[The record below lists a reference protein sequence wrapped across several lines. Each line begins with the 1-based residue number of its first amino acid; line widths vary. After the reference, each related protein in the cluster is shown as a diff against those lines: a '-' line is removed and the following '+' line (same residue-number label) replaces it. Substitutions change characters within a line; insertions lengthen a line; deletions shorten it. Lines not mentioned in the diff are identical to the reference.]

1 MKAQAIKS
9 KNGNFEPNMPQR
21 IKVKNPGKTLGRVL
35 GYLFRRYAVAFVAV
49 LLCIFLSS
57 YSSVQASAMIEKVI
71 DAVTAQL
78 DIIKDGG
85 IADYTNVWQLLIKM
99 AVIFSTGTVAL
110 LIYNQS
116 MTIIS
121 QKVLHDIRT
130 DMFTKMQR
138 FPVKYF
144 DTHTFG
150 ETMSR
155 YTSDTD
161 TLEQLISQSIP
172 QIVNSV
178 TTIIVCLWTMFV
190 MSWQLTL
197 LVLIT
202 VALMFFVIK
211 LIGGK
216 SAVFFAAQ
224 QRSVG
229 KLNGYIEEMI
239 NGQKVVKVFC
249 FEERNKKG
257 FDVVNNELKDNAMN
271 ANKYANIFMPIM
283 ANLTY
288 VQYVIIA
295 VVGALLASKELLIV
309 GEGSTALGLISA
321 FLLLSRTFTR
331 PINMVSQQFNTVVM
345 ALAGAE
351 RIFELMDTEP
361 EADNGYVT
369 LVRVVGEGENLVE
382 IDQNE
387 KAGYWAWKH
396 PHGDG
401 TLTYKKL
408 EGDITLDKVD
418 FSYDGIK
425 QVLTDVS
432 VYAKP
437 GQKVALIGK
446 TGAGKTTISNLIN
459 RFYDIDDGKIRY
471 DGININKIKKADLRR
486 SLGVVLQEVNLF
498 TGTVM
503 ENIRYGNK
511 FATDEEVIAAA
522 KLAHADDFISR
533 LPDGYDTV
541 LTSDGANLS
550 QGQRQLISI
559 ARVAVADPPVMI
571 LDEATSSIDTRTEK
585 IVQSGMDNLMKGRT
599 VFVIAHRLSTI
610 RNSDCIMVMDGGMII
625 ERGNHEEL
633 MEKKGVYY
641 SLNS

>member
-9 KNGNFEPNMPQR
+9 GKESGMPTGM
-21 IKVKNPGKTLGRVL
+21 KVKNPGKTLGRVL
-35 GYLFRRYAVAFVAV
+35 GYVFKRYAFAFVGV
-49 LLCIFLSS
+49 FLCIFISS
-57 YSSVQASAMIEKVI
+57 YSSVQASAMIDDVITAVDAQLKVI
-71 DAVTAQL
+71 A
-78 DIIKDGG
+78 GG
-85 IADYTNVWQLLIKM
+85 GTADYSGVMKVLLEM
-99 AVIFSTGTVAL
+99 VVIFAVGTVAL

-116 MTIIS
+116 MVIIS
-121 QKVLHDIRT
+121 QKVLRDIRD

-172 QIVNSV
+172 QIVNSL
-178 TTIIVCLWTMFV
+178 TTIIVCLVMMFV
-190 MSWQLTL
+190 KSWQLTV
-197 LVLIT
+197 LVLLT
-202 VALMFFVIK
+202 VVLMFVVIK
-211 LIGGK
+211 AIGGK
-216 SAVFFAAQ
+216 SAAFFAAQ

-249 FEERNKKG
+249 YEERNKKG
-257 FDVVNNELKDNAMN
+257 FDKVNDELKENATN

-283 ANLTY
+283 MNLTY
-288 VQYVIIA
+288 VQYVIVA
-295 VVGALLASKELLIV
+295 VVGALLASSGLLIV
-309 GEGSTALGLISA
+309 GEGSTSLGLIAA

-351 RIFELMDTEP
+351 RIFELTDTEP

-369 LVRVVGEGENLVE
+369 LVRVAEKDGEIKELAPS
-382 IDQNE
+382 D

-401 TLTYKKL
+401 TLTYTRL
-408 EGDITLDKVD
+408 AGEITLDKVD
-418 FSYDGIK
+418 FSYDGVK
-425 QVLTDVS
+425 QVLTDIS
-432 VYAKP
+432 IFAKP
-437 GQKVALIGK
+437 GQKIALIGK

-486 SLGVVLQEVNLF
+486 SLGVVLQDVHLF
-498 TGTVM
+498 TDTVM

-511 FATDEEVIAAA
+511 YATDEEVVAAA
-522 KLAHADDFISR
+522 KLAHADDFIRR
-533 LPDGYDTV
+533 LPDGYNTV

-585 IVQSGMDNLMKGRT
+585 IVQTGMDNLMKGRT

-610 RNSDCIMVMDGGMII
+610 RNSDCIMVMEGGKII

-633 MEKKGVYY
+633 MQKKGVYY

>member
-9 KNGNFEPNMPQR
+9 GKESGMPTGM
-21 IKVKNPGKTLGRVL
+21 KVKNPGKTLGRVL
-35 GYLFRRYAVAFVAV
+35 GYVFKRYAFAFVGV
-49 LLCIFLSS
+49 FLCIFISS
-57 YSSVQASAMIEKVI
+57 YSSVQASAMIDDVITAVDAQLKVI
-71 DAVTAQL
+71 A
-78 DIIKDGG
+78 GG
-85 IADYTNVWQLLIKM
+85 GTADYSGVMKVLLEM
-99 AVIFSTGTVAL
+99 VVIFAVGTVAL

-116 MTIIS
+116 MVIIS
-121 QKVLHDIRT
+121 QKVLRDIRD

-172 QIVNSV
+172 QIVNSL
-178 TTIIVCLWTMFV
+178 TTIVVCLVMMFV
-190 MSWQLTL
+190 KSWQLTV
-197 LVLIT
+197 LVLLT
-202 VALMFFVIK
+202 VVLMFVVIK
-211 LIGGK
+211 AIGGK
-216 SAVFFAAQ
+216 SAAFFAAQ

-249 FEERNKKG
+249 YEERNEKG
-257 FDVVNNELKDNAMN
+257 FDKVNDELKENATN

-283 ANLTY
+283 MNLTY
-288 VQYVIIA
+288 VQYVIVA
-295 VVGALLASKELLIV
+295 VVGALLASSGLLIV
-309 GEGSTALGLISA
+309 GDGSTPLGLIAA

-351 RIFELMDTEP
+351 RIFELTDTEP

-369 LVRVVGEGENLVE
+369 LVRVSEENGEIKELAPS
-382 IDQNE
+382 D
-387 KAGYWAWKH
+387 KAGYWAWKN

-401 TLTYKKL
+401 TLTYTRL
-408 EGDITLDKVD
+408 AGEITLDKVD
-418 FSYDGIK
+418 FSYDGVK
-425 QVLTDVS
+425 QVLTDIS
-432 VYAKP
+432 IFAKP
-437 GQKVALIGK
+437 GQKIALIGK

-486 SLGVVLQEVNLF
+486 SLGVVLQDVHLF
-498 TGTVM
+498 TDTVM

-511 FATDEEVIAAA
+511 YATDEEVVAAA
-522 KLAHADDFISR
+522 KLAHADDFIRR
-533 LPDGYDTV
+533 LPDGYNTV

-585 IVQSGMDNLMKGRT
+585 IVQTGMDNLMKGRT

-610 RNSDCIMVMDGGMII
+610 RNSDCIMVMEGGKII

-633 MEKKGVYY
+633 MQKKGVYY

>member
-9 KNGNFEPNMPQR
+9 GKESGMPTGM
-21 IKVKNPGKTLGRVL
+21 KVKNPGKTLGRVL
-35 GYLFRRYAVAFVAV
+35 GYVFKRYAFAFVGV
-49 LLCIFLSS
+49 FLCIFISS
-57 YSSVQASAMIEKVI
+57 YSSVQASAMIDDVITAVDAQLKVI
-71 DAVTAQL
+71 A
-78 DIIKDGG
+78 GG
-85 IADYTNVWQLLIKM
+85 GTADYSGVMKVLLEM
-99 AVIFSTGTVAL
+99 VVIFAVGTVAL

-116 MTIIS
+116 MVIIS
-121 QKVLHDIRT
+121 QKVLRDIRD

-155 YTSDTD
+155 YTSDT
-161 TLEQLISQSIP
+161 LEQLISQSIP
-172 QIVNSV
+172 QIVNSL
-178 TTIIVCLWTMFV
+178 TTIVVCLVMMFV
-190 MSWQLTL
+190 KSWQLTV
-197 LVLIT
+197 LVLLT
-202 VALMFFVIK
+202 VVLMFVVIK
-211 LIGGK
+211 AIGGK
-216 SAVFFAAQ
+216 SAAFFAAQ

-249 FEERNKKG
+249 YEERNKKG
-257 FDVVNNELKDNAMN
+257 FDKVNDELKENATN

-283 ANLTY
+283 MNLTY
-288 VQYVIIA
+288 VQYVIVA
-295 VVGALLASKELLIV
+295 VVGALLASSGLLIV
-309 GEGSTALGLISA
+309 GEGSTPLGLIAA

-351 RIFELMDTEP
+351 RIFELTDTEP

-369 LVRVVGEGENLVE
+369 LVRVSEENGEIKELAPS
-382 IDQNE
+382 D

-401 TLTYKKL
+401 TLTYTRL
-408 EGDITLDKVD
+408 AGEITLDKVD
-418 FSYDGIK
+418 FSYDGVK
-425 QVLTDVS
+425 QVLTDIS
-432 VYAKP
+432 IFAKP
-437 GQKVALIGK
+437 GQKIALIGK
-446 TGAGKTTISNLIN
+446 TGKTTISNLIN

-486 SLGVVLQEVNLF
+486 SLGVVLQDVHLF
-498 TGTVM
+498 TDTVM

-511 FATDEEVIAAA
+511 YATDEEVVAAA
-522 KLAHADDFISR
+522 KLAHADDFIRR
-533 LPDGYDTV
+533 LPDGYNTV

-585 IVQSGMDNLMKGRT
+585 IVQTGMDNLMKGRT

-610 RNSDCIMVMDGGMII
+610 RNSDCIMVMEGGKII

-633 MEKKGVYY
+633 MKKKGVYY

>member
-9 KNGNFEPNMPQR
+9 GKESGMPTGM
-21 IKVKNPGKTLGRVL
+21 KVKNPGKTLGRVL
-35 GYLFRRYAVAFVAV
+35 GYVFKRYAFAFVGV
-49 LLCIFLSS
+49 FLCIFISS
-57 YSSVQASAMIEKVI
+57 YSSVQASAMIDNVITAVDAQLKVI
-71 DAVTAQL
+71 A
-78 DIIKDGG
+78 GG
-85 IADYTNVWQLLIKM
+85 GTADYSGVMKVLLEM
-99 AVIFSTGTVAL
+99 VVIFAVGTVAL

-116 MTIIS
+116 MVIIS
-121 QKVLHDIRT
+121 QKVLRDIRD

-172 QIVNSV
+172 QIVNSL
-178 TTIIVCLWTMFV
+178 TTIIVCLVMMFV
-190 MSWQLTL
+190 KSWQLTV
-197 LVLIT
+197 LVLLT
-202 VALMFFVIK
+202 VVLMFVVIK
-211 LIGGK
+211 AIGGK
-216 SAVFFAAQ
+216 SAAFFAAQ

-249 FEERNKKG
+249 YEERNKKG
-257 FDVVNNELKDNAMN
+257 FDKVNDELQENATN

-283 ANLTY
+283 MNLTY
-288 VQYVIIA
+288 VQYVIVA
-295 VVGALLASKELLIV
+295 VVGALLASSGLLIV
-309 GEGSTALGLISA
+309 GEGSTSLGLIAA

-351 RIFELMDTEP
+351 RIFELTDTEP

-369 LVRVVGEGENLVE
+369 LVRVAEENDE
-382 IDQNE
+382 IKELAPSD

-401 TLTYKKL
+401 TLTYTRL
-408 EGDITLDKVD
+408 AGEITLDKVD
-418 FSYDGIK
+418 FSYDGVK
-425 QVLTDVS
+425 QVLTDIS
-432 VYAKP
+432 IFAKP
-437 GQKVALIGK
+437 GQKIALIGK

-486 SLGVVLQEVNLF
+486 SLGVVLQDVHLF
-498 TGTVM
+498 TDTVM

-511 FATDEEVIAAA
+511 YATDEEVVAAA
-522 KLAHADDFISR
+522 KLAHADDFIRR
-533 LPDGYDTV
+533 LPDGYNTV

-585 IVQSGMDNLMKGRT
+585 IVQTGMDNLMKGRT

-610 RNSDCIMVMDGGMII
+610 RNSDCIMVMEGGKII

-633 MEKKGVYY
+633 MQKKGVYY

>member
-9 KNGNFEPNMPQR
+9 GKESGMPAGM
-21 IKVKNPGKTLGRVL
+21 KVKNPGKTLGRVL
-35 GYLFRRYAVAFVAV
+35 GYVFKKYAFAFVGV
-49 LLCIFLSS
+49 FLCIFISS
-57 YSSVQASAMIEKVI
+57 YSSVQASAMIDDVI
-71 DAVTAQL
+71 TAVDVQL
-78 DIIKDGG
+78 KAIASGTT
-85 IADYTNVWQLLIKM
+85 ADYSGVMKVLLEM
-99 AVIFSTGTVAL
+99 VVIFAVGTVTL

-116 MTIIS
+116 MVVIS
-121 QKVLHDIRT
+121 QKVLRDIRD

-172 QIVNSV
+172 QIVNSL
-178 TTIIVCLWTMFV
+178 TTIIVCLVMMFV
-190 MSWQLTL
+190 KSWQLTV
-197 LVLIT
+197 LVLLT
-202 VALMFFVIK
+202 VVLMFVVIK
-211 LIGGK
+211 AIGGK
-216 SAVFFAAQ
+216 SAAFFAAQ

-249 FEERNKKG
+249 YEERNERG
-257 FDVVNNELKDNAMN
+257 FDKVNDELQKNATN

-283 ANLTY
+283 MNLTY
-288 VQYVIIA
+288 VQYVIVA
-295 VVGALLASKELLIV
+295 VVGALLASNGLLIV
-309 GEGSTALGLISA
+309 GKGSTSLGLIAA

-331 PINMVSQQFNTVVM
+331 PINIVSQQFNTVVM

-351 RIFELMDTEP
+351 RIFELTDTEP

-369 LVRVVGEGENLVE
+369 LVRVVEENGGIKELAPS
-382 IDQNE
+382 D
-387 KAGYWAWKH
+387 KARYWACKH

-401 TLTYKKL
+401 TLTYTRL
-408 EGDITLDKVD
+408 AGEITLDKVD
-418 FSYDGIK
+418 FSYDGVK
-425 QVLTDVS
+425 QVLTDIS
-432 VYAKP
+432 IFAKP
-437 GQKVALIGK
+437 GQKIALIGK

-486 SLGVVLQEVNLF
+486 SLGVVLQDVHLF
-498 TGTVM
+498 TDTVM

-511 FATDEEVIAAA
+511 YATDEEVVAAA
-522 KLAHADDFISR
+522 KLAHADDFIRR
-533 LPDGYDTV
+533 LPDGYNTV

-585 IVQSGMDNLMKGRT
+585 IVQTGMDNLMKGRT

-610 RNSDCIMVMDGGMII
+610 RNSDCIMVMEGGKII

-633 MEKKGVYY
+633 MKKKGVYY

>member
-9 KNGNFEPNMPQR
+9 GKESGMPTGM
-21 IKVKNPGKTLGRVL
+21 KVKNPGKTLGRVL
-35 GYLFRRYAVAFVAV
+35 GYVFKRYAFAFVGV
-49 LLCIFLSS
+49 FLCIFISS
-57 YSSVQASAMIEKVI
+57 YSSVQASAMIDDVITAVDAQLKVI
-71 DAVTAQL
+71 A
-78 DIIKDGG
+78 GG
-85 IADYTNVWQLLIKM
+85 GTADYSGVMKVLLEIV
-99 AVIFSTGTVAL
+99 VIFAVGTVAL

-116 MTIIS
+116 MVIIS
-121 QKVLHDIRT
+121 QKVLRDIRD

-172 QIVNSV
+172 QIVNSL
-178 TTIIVCLWTMFV
+178 TTIIVCLVMMFV
-190 MSWQLTL
+190 KSWQLTV
-197 LVLIT
+197 LVLLT
-202 VALMFFVIK
+202 VVLMFVVIK
-211 LIGGK
+211 AIGGK
-216 SAVFFAAQ
+216 SAAFFAAQ

-249 FEERNKKG
+249 YEERNERG
-257 FDVVNNELKDNAMN
+257 FDKVNDELKENATN

-283 ANLTY
+283 MNLTY
-288 VQYVIIA
+288 VQYVIVA
-295 VVGALLASKELLIV
+295 VVGALLASSGLLIV
-309 GEGSTALGLISA
+309 GDGSTPIGLIAA

-351 RIFELMDTEP
+351 RIFELTDTEP

-369 LVRVVGEGENLVE
+369 LVRVAEENGEIKELAPS
-382 IDQNE
+382 D

-401 TLTYKKL
+401 TLTYTRL
-408 EGDITLDKVD
+408 AGEITLDKVD
-418 FSYDGIK
+418 FSYDGVK
-425 QVLTDVS
+425 QVLTDIS
-432 VYAKP
+432 IFAKP
-437 GQKVALIGK
+437 GQKIALIGK

-486 SLGVVLQEVNLF
+486 SLGVVLQDVHLF
-498 TGTVM
+498 TDTVM

-511 FATDEEVIAAA
+511 YATDEEVVAAA
-522 KLAHADDFISR
+522 KLAHADDFIRR
-533 LPDGYDTV
+533 LPDGYNTV

-585 IVQSGMDNLMKGRT
+585 IVQTGMDNLMKGRT

-610 RNSDCIMVMDGGMII
+610 RNSDCIMVMEGGKII

-633 MEKKGVYY
+633 MQKKGVYY

>member
-9 KNGNFEPNMPQR
+9 GKESGMPTGM
-21 IKVKNPGKTLGRVL
+21 KVKNPGKTLGRVL
-35 GYLFRRYAVAFVAV
+35 GYVFKRYAFAFVGV
-49 LLCIFLSS
+49 FLCIFISS
-57 YSSVQASAMIEKVI
+57 YSSVQASAMIDDVITAVDAQLKVI
-71 DAVTAQL
+71 A
-78 DIIKDGG
+78 GG
-85 IADYTNVWQLLIKM
+85 GTADYSGVMKVLLEM
-99 AVIFSTGTVAL
+99 VVIFAVGTVTL

-116 MTIIS
+116 MVIIS
-121 QKVLHDIRT
+121 QKVLRDIRD

-172 QIVNSV
+172 QIVNSL
-178 TTIIVCLWTMFV
+178 TTIIVCLVMMFV
-190 MSWQLTL
+190 KSWQLTV
-197 LVLIT
+197 LVLLT
-202 VALMFFVIK
+202 VVLMFVVIK
-211 LIGGK
+211 AIGGK
-216 SAVFFAAQ
+216 SAAFFAAQ

-249 FEERNKKG
+249 YEERNEKG
-257 FDVVNNELKDNAMN
+257 FDKVNDELKENATN

-283 ANLTY
+283 MNLTY
-288 VQYVIIA
+288 VQYVIVA
-295 VVGALLASKELLIV
+295 VVGALLASSGLLIV
-309 GEGSTALGLISA
+309 GDGSTPLGLIAA

-351 RIFELMDTEP
+351 RIFELTDTEP

-369 LVRVVGEGENLVE
+369 LVRVSEENGEIKELAPS
-382 IDQNE
+382 D

-401 TLTYKKL
+401 TLTYTRL
-408 EGDITLDKVD
+408 AGEITLDKVD
-418 FSYDGIK
+418 FSYDGVK
-425 QVLTDVS
+425 QVLTDIS
-432 VYAKP
+432 IFAKP
-437 GQKVALIGK
+437 GQKIALIGK

-486 SLGVVLQEVNLF
+486 SLGVVLQDVHLF
-498 TGTVM
+498 TDTVM

-511 FATDEEVIAAA
+511 YATDEEVVAAA
-522 KLAHADDFISR
+522 KLAHADDFIRR
-533 LPDGYDTV
+533 LPDGYNTV

-585 IVQSGMDNLMKGRT
+585 IVQTGMDNLMNGRT

-610 RNSDCIMVMDGGMII
+610 RNSDCIMVMEGGKII

-633 MEKKGVYY
+633 MQKKGVYY

>member
-9 KNGNFEPNMPQR
+9 GKESGMPTGM
-21 IKVKNPGKTLGRVL
+21 KVKNPGKTLGRVL
-35 GYLFRRYAVAFVAV
+35 GYVFKRYAFAFVGV
-49 LLCIFLSS
+49 FLCIFISS
-57 YSSVQASAMIEKVI
+57 YSSVQASAMIDDVITAVDAQLKVI
-71 DAVTAQL
+71 A
-78 DIIKDGG
+78 GG
-85 IADYTNVWQLLIKM
+85 GTADYSGVMKVLLEM
-99 AVIFSTGTVAL
+99 VVIFAVGTVAL

-116 MTIIS
+116 MVIIS
-121 QKVLHDIRT
+121 QKVLRDIRD

-172 QIVNSV
+172 QIVNSL
-178 TTIIVCLWTMFV
+178 TTIIVCLV
-190 MSWQLTL
+190 MSWQLTV
-197 LVLIT
+197 LVLLT
-202 VALMFFVIK
+202 VVLMFVVIK
-211 LIGGK
+211 AIGGK
-216 SAVFFAAQ
+216 SAAFFAAQ

-249 FEERNKKG
+249 YEERNKKG
-257 FDVVNNELKDNAMN
+257 FDKVNDELKENATN

-283 ANLTY
+283 MNLTY
-288 VQYVIIA
+288 VQYVIVA
-295 VVGALLASKELLIV
+295 VVGALLASSGLLIV
-309 GEGSTALGLISA
+309 GEGSTSLGLIAA

-351 RIFELMDTEP
+351 RIFELTDTEP

-369 LVRVVGEGENLVE
+369 LVRVSEEDGEIKELAPS
-382 IDQNE
+382 D

-401 TLTYKKL
+401 TLTYTRL
-408 EGDITLDKVD
+408 AGEITLDKVD
-418 FSYDGIK
+418 FSYDGVK
-425 QVLTDVS
+425 QVLTDIS
-432 VYAKP
+432 IFAKP
-437 GQKVALIGK
+437 GQKIALIGK

-486 SLGVVLQEVNLF
+486 SLGVVLQDVHLF
-498 TGTVM
+498 TDTVM

-511 FATDEEVIAAA
+511 YATDEEVVAAA
-522 KLAHADDFISR
+522 KLAHADDFIRR
-533 LPDGYDTV
+533 LPDGYNTV

-585 IVQSGMDNLMKGRT
+585 IVQTGMDNLMKGRT

-610 RNSDCIMVMDGGMII
+610 RNSDCIMVMEGGKII

-633 MEKKGVYY
+633 MQKKGVYY

>member
-9 KNGNFEPNMPQR
+9 GKESGMPTGM
-21 IKVKNPGKTLGRVL
+21 KVKNPGKTLERVL
-35 GYLFRRYAVAFVAV
+35 GYVFKRYAFAFVGV
-49 LLCIFLSS
+49 FICIFISS
-57 YSSVQASAMIEKVI
+57 YSSVQASAMIDDVITAVDAQLKVI
-71 DAVTAQL
+71 A
-78 DIIKDGG
+78 GG
-85 IADYTNVWQLLIKM
+85 GTADYSGVMKVLLEM
-99 AVIFSTGTVAL
+99 VVIFAVGTVAL

-116 MTIIS
+116 MVIIS
-121 QKVLHDIRT
+121 QKVLRDIRD

-172 QIVNSV
+172 QIVNSL
-178 TTIIVCLWTMFV
+178 TTIIVCLVMMFV
-190 MSWQLTL
+190 KSWQLTV
-197 LVLIT
+197 LVLLT
-202 VALMFFVIK
+202 VVLMFVVIK
-211 LIGGK
+211 AIGGK
-216 SAVFFAAQ
+216 SAAFFAAQ

-249 FEERNKKG
+249 YEERNEKG
-257 FDVVNNELKDNAMN
+257 FDKVNDELQENATN

-283 ANLTY
+283 MNLTY
-288 VQYVIIA
+288 VQYVIVA
-295 VVGALLASKELLIV
+295 VVGALLASSGLLIV
-309 GEGSTALGLISA
+309 GDGSTPLGLIAA

-351 RIFELMDTEP
+351 RIFELTDTEP

-369 LVRVVGEGENLVE
+369 LVRIAEENGEIKELAPS
-382 IDQNE
+382 D

-401 TLTYKKL
+401 TLTYTRL
-408 EGDITLDKVD
+408 AGEITLDKVD
-418 FSYDGIK
+418 FSYDGVK
-425 QVLTDVS
+425 QVLTDIS
-432 VYAKP
+432 IFAKP
-437 GQKVALIGK
+437 GQKIALIGK

-486 SLGVVLQEVNLF
+486 SLGVVLQDVHLF
-498 TGTVM
+498 TDTVM

-511 FATDEEVIAAA
+511 YATDEEVVAAA
-522 KLAHADDFISR
+522 KLAHADDFIRR
-533 LPDGYDTV
+533 LPDGYNTV

-559 ARVAVADPPVMI
+559 ARVAVADPPVMV

-585 IVQSGMDNLMKGRT
+585 IVQTGMDNLMKGRT

-610 RNSDCIMVMDGGMII
+610 RNSDCIMVMEGGKII

-633 MEKKGVYY
+633 MQKKGVYY